1 MRVLKTMMLTA
12 TFLAVSG
19 VADGLCNRAVAAVP
33 AGTAITINAADRDAA
48 ETLVDFVQKTRIQ
61 AGLPALSRQPLLD
74 DAAAARAMSLASG
87 TAAPDLRQGLI
98 QAHYIPMQDIALEA
112 RASADPGQPLDIW
125 QGTDATVGAFVTPG
139 MTDVGVARVAN
150 PTPNGP
156 NDAFIWVVI
165 LAQPLR
171 AAPESSPTAP
181 R

>member
-12 TFLAVSG
+12 TLLAVG
-19 VADGLCNRAVAAVP
+19 DMAGGFCNQAVAAVP
-33 AGTAITINAADRDAA
+33 AGTAITMNAADRDAA

-87 TAAPDLRQGLI
+87 TTAPDLRQGLL

-112 RASADPGQPLDIW
+112 RASGDPGQPLDIW

-150 PTPNGP
+150 PTPTGP

-171 AAPESSPTAP
+171 AAPENSPPP